1 MWWTRNPSIF
11 WGGVLVILGVL
22 FLLANTGVLDNVSWD
37 VIWPIILIAVGAW
50 MIVARIGPGGSQADV
65 DGSEA
70 LDGLPR
76 AKLEIAVGA
85 GRVDVRAAA
94 LGDRLYQLHID
105 HAGSA
110 PEVRLDRATGT
121 LRISQP
127 VGWFTGMR
135 RMRVEAQLSDSIP
148 WDLSCSTGA
157 IRGDFDLSSATLT
170 GFECKT
176 GASRIDLRLPA
187 PKGQVPIRVDG
198 GALTVDLTR
207 PAASA
212 VRVLVSA
219 GAVHL
224 KADGVRQDG
233 IGSREWRSTGYDTA
247 ADRYEVSV
255 AGGAADV
262 TVDRS

>member
-1 MWWTRNPSIF
+1 MGWSRNPSIF
-11 WGGVLVILGVL
+11 WGGVLVILGIL

-37 VIWPIILIAVGAW
+37 LVWPVILIAIGAW
-50 MIVARIGPGGSQADV
+50 LIVARVGQGGSEAAV
-65 DGSEA
+65 DGSDA

-85 GRVDVRAAA
+85 GRLDVRSAA
-94 LGDRLYQLHID
+94 LGDRLYQLHIG

-127 VGWFTGMR
+127 LGWFTGAR

-148 WDLSCSTGA
+148 WDVSCSTGA
-157 IRGDFDLSSATLT
+157 IRGDFDLSSATLR

-187 PKGQVPIRVDG
+187 AKGQVPIRVDG
-198 GALTVDLTR
+198 GAVTVDLTR

-212 VRVLVSA
+212 VRVMVSA

-224 KADGVRQDG
+224 KTDGVRQDG
-233 IGSREWRSTGYDTA
+233 IGSREWRSAGFDTA

>member
-1 MWWTRNPSIF
+1 MRWSRNPSIV

-37 VIWPIILIAVGAW
+37 VVWPVILIAVGAW
-50 MIVARIGPGGSQADV
+50 LIVARIGPGASQADV

-70 LDGLPR
+70 LDGLSR

-85 GRVDVRAAA
+85 GRLDVRAAP

-110 PEVRLDRATGT
+110 PEVHLDRATGT

-127 VGWFTGMR
+127 LGWLTGMR
-135 RMRVEAQLSDSIP
+135 RMRVQAQLSDSIP

-170 GFECKT
+170 GFDCKT

-198 GALTVDLTR
+198 GALTVDVTR

-212 VRVLVSA
+212 VRVLVAA

-247 ADRYEVSV
+247 TDRYEVNV

-262 TVDRS
+262 TVEGS

>member
-1 MWWTRNPSIF
+1 MSWTRNPSIF

-37 VIWPIILIAVGAW
+37 VVWPVILIAIGAW
-50 MIVARIGPGGSQADV
+50 LIVARVGSGGSEADV
-65 DGSEA
+65 DGSEV
-70 LDGLPR
+70 LDGLTR

-85 GRVDVRAAA
+85 GRLDVRTAA
-94 LGDRLYQLHID
+94 LGDRLYQLHIG

-127 VGWFTGMR
+127 VSWFIGMR
-135 RMRVEAQLSDSIP
+135 RMRVEAQLSDAIP
-148 WDLSCSTGA
+148 WDVSCSTGA

-187 PKGQVPIRVDG
+187 AKGQVPIRVEG

-224 KADGVRQDG
+224 KADGMRQDG
-233 IGSREWRSTGYDTA
+233 IGSREWRSAGYDA
-247 ADRYEVSV
+247 ASDRYEVSV